1 MHISILLLYILKRFS
16 NLFAIHNK
24 TGKITVQKKA
34 PTSAGVIELVALAQD
49 RGIPPLRTSVHIL
62 VSLQNMFYFY
72 FKKLY
77 FCLNCILGSFV
88 VKKNIYS
95 LLILKEIFFYF
106 KL

>member
-62 VSLQNMFYFY
+62 VSLQ
-72 FKKLY
+72 
-77 FCLNCILGSFV
+77 SF
-88 VKKNIYS
+88 IF
-95 LLILKEIFFYF
+95 ILKSYIFV
-106 KL
+106 